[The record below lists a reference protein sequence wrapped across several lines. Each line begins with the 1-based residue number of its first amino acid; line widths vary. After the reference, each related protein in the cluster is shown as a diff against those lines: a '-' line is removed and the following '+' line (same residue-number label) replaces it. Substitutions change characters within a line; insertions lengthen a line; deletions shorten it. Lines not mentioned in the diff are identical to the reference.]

1 MINELKILE
10 DGTLIVKTDQYDNV
24 KRVLVEDGTN
34 GTLYYADTFS
44 YHPVKE
50 PPVVGIFRNC
60 SGIRWDCEDCKFDN
74 RTANDYPCRMCTGD
88 TFNAFEPMEGWAEDA
103 EMRSEE

>member
-50 PPVVGIFRNC
+50 PPVVGVYRNC
-60 SGIRWDCEDCKFDN
+60 SDISWCCEDCKYDSLSS
-74 RTANDYPCRMCTGD
+74 NDYPCRMCTGD

>member
-1 MINELKILE
+1 MIIASEILE

-24 KRVLVEDGTN
+24 KRVLVKNGTN

-50 PPVVGIFRNC
+50 PPVVGIYRNC
-60 SGIRWDCEDCKFDN
+60 SDISWCCEDCKYDN
-74 RTANDYPCRMCTGD
+74 LSAIEYPCRMCTSD
-88 TFNAFEPMEGWAEDA
+88 TFNAFEPIEGWANE
-103 EMRSEE
+103 

>member
-10 DGTLIVKTDQYDNV
+10 DGTLIVKTDQCQNV

-34 GTLYYADTFS
+34 GTLYYTDTFS
-44 YHPVKE
+44 YRLVKE
-50 PPVVGIFRNC
+50 PPVVGIYRNC
-60 SGIRWDCEDCKFDN
+60 SGIRWDCENCKFDN